1 MRTPL
6 EQHIYDEVLKQ
17 LPIMIDNIKAQDF
30 KGTIAHPIMID
41 GCIDSVVFDGEKA
54 EPLYVEYRYAIGE
67 TMELLGSS
75 VYCDEYEI
83 RKIYF
88 ANEK

>member
-1 MRTPL
+1 
-6 EQHIYDEVLKQ
+6 
-17 LPIMIDNIKAQDF
+17 
-30 KGTIAHPIMID
+30 MID
-41 GCIDSVVFDGEKA
+41 GCIDSVVFDGETA

-88 ANEK
+88 TNEK